1 LKFDLRCAISD
12 FAEIARGGS
21 VAASGVGRA
30 VQLRYRPAQ
39 LWLSRRYGN
48 APATERGIFPAA
60 DRNDRTVKTIARKL
74 VCNLGLLGAVFVIP
88 LAIPAVAQG
97 TGPVAPAPQDAAPVA
112 STSQS
117 QIVIPSDVTV
127 FAQNDPN
134 HRRATAIVNGDIV
147 TGTDV
152 DQRLALIVAAN
163 NNKLP
168 PDEVQRLRMQVLRN
182 LIDETL
188 QIQASKVADIVIED
202 SEIDQTYARVAQ
214 QNFGQNTKAMDAYL
228 NRVGSSPASL
238 KRQIRGELS
247 WQRLLRRN
255 VQPFVNV
262 SDEEV
267 REVMERLKASKG
279 TEEYRV
285 GEIYLAAAPEA
296 KPQVLK
302 NANQIVEQLRKGG
315 SFVAYARQYSQASTA
330 AVGGDLGW
338 VRLEQLPAELA
349 TATRTLGPG
358 QLVGPIELPA
368 GYSIVYLID
377 KRQVLTADPR
387 DALLALKQISI
398 NFAPGLTP
406 ADAQRKAGEFAAAMK
421 KARGCGGVDAV
432 AGPLGAQVVTNDQV
446 KARDLPQ
453 QLQTALLSLSVG
465 ETSPP
470 FGSVAEGVRV
480 LMLCGRDDPKAA
492 SGPSFEELMSQ
503 MEDDRVNKRAQMYLR
518 DLRRD
523 AVIDYN

>member
-1 LKFDLRCAISD
+1 M
-12 FAEIARGGS
+12 
-21 VAASGVGRA
+21 
-30 VQLRYRPAQ
+30 
-39 LWLSRRYGN
+39 
-48 APATERGIFPAA
+48 
-60 DRNDRTVKTIARKL
+60 
-74 VCNLGLLGAVFVIP
+74 
-88 LAIPAVAQG
+88 
-97 TGPVAPAPQDAAPVA
+97 
-112 STSQS
+112 
-117 QIVIPSDVTV
+117 
-127 FAQNDPN
+127 
-134 HRRATAIVNGDIV
+134 
-147 TGTDV
+147 
-152 DQRLALIVAAN
+152 
-163 NNKLP
+163 
-168 PDEVQRLRMQVLRN
+168 QRLRLQVLRN

-188 QIQASKVADIVIED
+188 QIQAAKVADIEIED
-202 SEIDQTYARVAQ
+202 AEIEQTYTRVAQ

-228 NRVGSSPASL
+228 VKVGSSPSSL

-267 REVMERLKASKG
+267 REVLERLKAAKG

-296 KPQVLK
+296 KPQVLG

-330 AVGGDLGW
+330 AV
-338 VRLEQLPAELA
+338 A
-349 TATRTLGPG
+349 TAARDLSPG
-358 QLVGPIELPA
+358 QLFGPIELRA
-368 GYSIVYLID
+368 GFSIIYLID

-398 NFAPGLTP
+398 SFAPGTTP
-406 ADAQRKAGEFAAAMK
+406 ADAQRKASEFAMAMK
-421 KARGCGGVDAV
+421 QAHGCGGVDAV
-432 AGPLGAQVVTNDQV
+432 AGPLGAQVVSDDQV

-453 QLQTALLSLSVG
+453 QLQQALLNLSIG

-470 FGSVAEGVRV
+470 FGSVTDGVRV

-492 SGPSFEELMSQ
+492 NGPSFDELMAQ